1 MVDRTK
7 LAVFLGHHA
16 ETRAVEVSKR
26 RGQIWA
32 CSLLAETGHVQVGG
46 DEVAVGKGRGEVGG
60 RGPPSRALVADVEA
74 LGQAMKDIGD
84 KGGIRV
90 VGGLASAEYGW
101 GWLAEGTTAGEV
113 PAGSRRP
120 QDCFDVVCRCGSR
133 GHLARGWSPPHDRQ
147 TWVLGHC
154 RLEQRMKLKL

>member
-74 LGQAMKDIGD
+74 LGQAMKNIGD

-90 VGGLASAEYGW
+90 VVEEGLHPLNTDGG
-101 GWLAEGTTAGEV
+101 GWLKGRRRGRCRQEAGDLRIALMWSAAVGRGGTWPADGPLRTTGRRGFWGTA
-113 PAGSRRP
+113 
-120 QDCFDVVCRCGSR
+120 D
-133 GHLARGWSPPHDRQ
+133 WSSA
-147 TWVLGHC
+147 
-154 RLEQRMKLKL
+154 